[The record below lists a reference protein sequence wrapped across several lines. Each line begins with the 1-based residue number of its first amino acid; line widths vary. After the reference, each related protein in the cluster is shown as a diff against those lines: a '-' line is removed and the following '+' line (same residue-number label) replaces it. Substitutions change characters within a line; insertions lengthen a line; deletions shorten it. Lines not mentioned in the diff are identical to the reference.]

1 MSLRNTIT
9 DLSMKLMSNSH
20 RALIA
25 VTGGRVG
32 WKVGPIQAVELFTI
46 GRKSG
51 ERRGTMLTAPVHENG
66 TYILVASKGGDDR
79 NPAWYLNLVD
89 NPDIELLVGGELL
102 TLRARTATPE
112 EKAVLWPK
120 VVAVY
125 GGYTQYQTKTSR
137 DIPVVICEPR
147 P

>member
-1 MSLRNTIT
+1 MSSRNTIT

-25 VTGGRVG
+25 VSGGRLG
-32 WKVGPIQAVELFTI
+32 WKLGGIQSVELFTI

-66 TYILVASKGGDDR
+66 TYVLVASKGGDDR
-79 NPAWYLNLVD
+79 HPAWYLNLVA
-89 NPDIELLVGGELL
+89 NPDIELAVDGQLL
-102 TLRARTATPE
+102 ALRARTANPE
-112 EKAVLWPK
+112 EKAVLWPR

-137 DIPVVICEPR
+137 EIPIVICEPR

>member
-1 MSLRNTIT
+1 MSLRNTMT

-79 NPAWYLNLVD
+79 NPAWYLNLVA

-125 GGYTQYQTKTSR
+125 GGYTQYQTQTSR

>member
-25 VTGGRVG
+25 VSGGRLG
-32 WKVGPIQAVELFTI
+32 WKLGRIQSVELFTI

-66 TYILVASKGGDDR
+66 TYVLVASKGGDDR
-79 NPAWYLNLVD
+79 HPAWYLNLVA
-89 NPDIELLVGGELL
+89 NPDIELAVDGQLL
-102 TLRARTATPE
+102 ALRARTANPE
-112 EKAVLWPK
+112 EKAVLWPR

-125 GGYTQYQTKTSR
+125 GGYTQYQSKTSR
-137 DIPVVICEPR
+137 EIPIVICEPR

>member
-20 RALIA
+20 RSLIA
-25 VTGGRVG
+25 ISGGRLG
-32 WKVGPIQAVELFTI
+32 WKLGPIQAVELFTI
-46 GRKSG
+46 GRKTG

-79 NPAWYLNLVD
+79 HPAWYLNLVAHS
-89 NPDIELLVGGELL
+89 DIELMVGGELL
-102 TLRARTATPE
+102 KLRARTATAE
-112 EKAVLWPK
+112 EKAVLWPR

-137 DIPVVICEPR
+137 DIPIVICEPHS
-147 P
+147 

>member
-1 MSLRNTIT
+1 MSLRNRIT

-25 VTGGRVG
+25 VSGGRLG
-32 WKVGPIQAVELFTI
+32 WKVGSIQAVELFTI

-79 NPAWYLNLVD
+79 NPAWYLNLVT
-89 NPDIELLVGGELL
+89 NPDIELAVDGKLL
-102 TLRARTATPE
+102 KLRARTATPE
-112 EKAVLWPK
+112 EKAVLWPR

-125 GGYTQYQTKTSR
+125 KGYTDYQTKTSR
-137 DIPVVICEPR
+137 DIPIVICEPR

>member
-25 VTGGRVG
+25 VSGGRLG
-32 WKVGPIQAVELFTI
+32 WKLGRIQSVELFTI

-66 TYILVASKGGDDR
+66 TYVLVASKGGDDR
-79 NPAWYLNLVD
+79 HPAWYLNLVA
-89 NPDIELLVGGELL
+89 NPDIELAVDGQLL
-102 TLRARTATPE
+102 ALRARTANPE
-112 EKAVLWPK
+112 EKAVLWPR

-137 DIPVVICEPR
+137 EIPIVICEPR

>member
-25 VTGGRVG
+25 VSGGRLG
-32 WKVGPIQAVELFTI
+32 WKLGGIQSVELFTT

-66 TYILVASKGGDDR
+66 TYVLVASKGGDDR
-79 NPAWYLNLVD
+79 HPAWYLNLVA
-89 NPDIELLVGGELL
+89 NPDIELAVDGQLL
-102 TLRARTATPE
+102 ALRARTANPE
-112 EKAVLWPK
+112 EKAVLWPR

-137 DIPVVICEPR
+137 EIPIVICEPR

>member
-1 MSLRNTIT
+1 
-9 DLSMKLMSNSH
+9 MKLMSNSH

-25 VTGGRVG
+25 VSGGRLG
-32 WKVGPIQAVELFTI
+32 WKLGGIQSVELFTI

-66 TYILVASKGGDDR
+66 TYVLVASKGGDDR
-79 NPAWYLNLVD
+79 HPAWYLNLVA
-89 NPDIELLVGGELL
+89 NPDIELAVDGQLL
-102 TLRARTATPE
+102 ALRARTANPE
-112 EKAVLWPK
+112 EKAVLWPR

-137 DIPVVICEPR
+137 EIPIVICEPR